1 MSKIKKLF
9 TNLKDFKFSLFFAL
23 CFLSLFPAI
32 YEIIK
37 TYLISTTS
45 NSAGIDIIGQ
55 MEWFDLIDETIRAFL
70 IIPLYSLL
78 NRILKKDKENFSKN
92 VFKTGILT
100 CIIYTLFSI
109 VIFIYG
115 IKLVGYMNP
124 EEVDIHVVFQY
135 LSLETIAFTIGI
147 IPSFINVIFVVIGK
161 ARNVYI
167 FLIIKVLIGIVCD
180 LTLIPH
186 LGVNGVAI
194 SNIVSN
200 VVMSIGGILLLIKG
214 RYILPCLLHISDF
227 PLLMSWIQIGASS
240 GGGQFLDNIVYA
252 LMVSKMV
259 NSVSEQGNYW
269 AANNFIWQ
277 LLLIPILALSEVIK
291 HDCKNEY
298 RELNKSNYYMIAF
311 FSVLI
316 WAVFIPFYS
325 SFFKN
330 IEQLGNYQ
338 MITSITLKLLPFYIF
353 YAISIIPDSIFVGYG
368 KTSYTFITSLI
379 VNIFYYGVFY
389 ILYITNNITM
399 DMNTIILMFGFGI
412 VLHSIVGIIEMFIF
426 SNRTSKNIQKNIDEI

>member
-124 EEVDIHVVFQY
+124 EDVDIHVVFQY

-147 IPSFINVIFVVIGK
+147 I
-161 ARNVYI
+161 
-167 FLIIKVLIGIVCD
+167 
-180 LTLIPH
+180 
-186 LGVNGVAI
+186 
-194 SNIVSN
+194 
-200 VVMSIGGILLLIKG
+200 
-214 RYILPCLLHISDF
+214 
-227 PLLMSWIQIGASS
+227 QIGRAS
-240 GGGQFLDNIVYA
+240 
-252 LMVSKMV
+252 
-259 NSVSEQGNYW
+259 
-269 AANNFIWQ
+269 
-277 LLLIPILALSEVIK
+277 
-291 HDCKNEY
+291 C
-298 RELNKSNYYMIAF
+298 RER
-311 FSVLI
+311 V
-316 WAVFIPFYS
+316 
-325 SFFKN
+325 
-330 IEQLGNYQ
+330 
-338 MITSITLKLLPFYIF
+338 
-353 YAISIIPDSIFVGYG
+353 
-368 KTSYTFITSLI
+368 
-379 VNIFYYGVFY
+379 
-389 ILYITNNITM
+389 
-399 DMNTIILMFGFGI
+399 
-412 VLHSIVGIIEMFIF
+412 
-426 SNRTSKNIQKNIDEI
+426 